1 MIRFLHLH
9 RNFAI
14 VSDGEKMM
22 RIDLT
27 DRQMIHLAAE
37 ATKFAADI
45 LEKRDETRLAEMA

>member
-14 VSDGEKMM
+14 VSDGEKMV

-37 ATKFAADI
+37 AVKFAADI